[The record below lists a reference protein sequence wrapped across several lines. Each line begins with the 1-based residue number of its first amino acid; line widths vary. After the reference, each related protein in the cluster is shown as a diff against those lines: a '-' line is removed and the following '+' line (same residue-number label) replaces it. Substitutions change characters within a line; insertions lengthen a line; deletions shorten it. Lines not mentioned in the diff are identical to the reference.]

1 MSGLSINHALL
12 PDMLYGIGHKGAQ
25 QMKNSA
31 FLAIF
36 GAALIAAAPS
46 ARAQSVPPP
55 DTMAIVDDQA
65 VADVLNATSNAKEI
79 DEASA
84 RKFGPMLFRDGTL
97 SGHERD
103 LLQELL
109 APEGDKVTIM
119 PPSGESFS
127 VPPLSRQAR
136 GFLSL
141 VQPPDLSLLWPRGPA
156 QMKQL
161 VDVTVL
167 DPVIT
172 RRITA
177 YIQARLATLWMNST
191 LSEGFKPFRD
201 AISIAV
207 RQLQQTDPDTERAG
221 RALVYEAARDLD
233 RANGDAIPNY
243 LYDYLRN

>member
-1 MSGLSINHALL
+1 
-12 PDMLYGIGHKGAQ
+12 
-25 QMKNSA
+25 MKKSV
-31 FLAIF
+31 FLTLF
-36 GAALIAAAPS
+36 CAALISAAAP
-46 ARAQSVPPP
+46 AHAQTIPPT
-55 DTMAIVDDQA
+55 DQKAIVDDPA
-65 VADVLNATSNAKEI
+65 VADVLKATSNAKEI

-97 SGHERD
+97 SGNERD

-109 APEGDKVTIM
+109 APDGDKVTIM
-119 PPSGESFS
+119 PPSGESFT

-136 GFLSL
+136 AFLSL
-141 VQPPDLSLLWPRGPA
+141 VQPPDLSLLWLRGPA

-172 RRITA
+172 RRVTA
-177 YIQARLATLWMNST
+177 YIGARLATLWMNST

-207 RQLQQTDPDTERAG
+207 RQLQQTDPETERAG
-221 RALVYEAARDLD
+221 RALIYEAARDLD
-233 RANGDAIPNY
+233 RANSDAIPNY

>member
-1 MSGLSINHALL
+1 
-12 PDMLYGIGHKGAQ
+12 
-25 QMKNSA
+25 MKKTA
-31 FLAIF
+31 FLVLACV
-36 GAALIAAAPS
+36 ALTALAPS
-46 ARAQSVPPP
+46 ARAQSLAPP
-55 DTMAIVDDQA
+55 DQKAIVEDQA
-65 VADVLNATSNAKEI
+65 VADILKATSAAAAI

-97 SGHERD
+97 SANERD

-109 APEGDKVTIM
+109 AMEGDKVTIT
-119 PPSGESFS
+119 PPSGESFT

-136 GFLSL
+136 AFLSL
-141 VQPPDLSLLWPRGPA
+141 VQPPDLSLLWLRGPA

-172 RRITA
+172 RRVTA
-177 YIQARLATLWMNST
+177 YIGSRLALVWMNST
-191 LSEGFKPFRD
+191 LSDGFRPFRD
-201 AISIAV
+201 AVSIAV

-233 RANGDAIPNY
+233 RATQDAIPNY